1 MKIKGRFHL
10 QTPDVKTFRSSW
22 NHRFILFSH
31 LSWSIPPPPLRLFL
45 RCVTSERFQITLN
58 INSLPKQQNEP
69 KKLKMWWLCSKIA
82 LRKGKIFFLHV
93 SSCEWRR
100 VRGEGT
106 GAIWNIAQRL
116 SSVWKVQGEVDE
128 FCFLVIIHGQ
138 WSSFSTLEGLQLII
152 SRRSINNHIE
162 FIPLQSA
169 ILHSNW
175 QGRFAFSKNRLYAY
189 NESGAPE
196 NYRSIYYT
204 ESIDRRLNCSKSIDE
219 RWEVLLK
226 LMKIPICNSKGMVYS
241 DEFFSNKVKMI
252 SSNLWSSNPI
262 WHVCHRDFG

>member
-1 MKIKGRFHL
+1 
-10 QTPDVKTFRSSW
+10 
-22 NHRFILFSH
+22 
-31 LSWSIPPPPLRLFL
+31 
-45 RCVTSERFQITLN
+45 
-58 INSLPKQQNEP
+58 
-69 KKLKMWWLCSKIA
+69 MWWLCSKIA

-93 SSCEWRR
+93 SSCEWRG

-138 WSSFSTLEGLQLII
+138 WSSFGTLEGLQPII

-196 NYRSIYYT
+196 NYRSIHYT

-262 WHVCHRDFG
+262 WHVCHRDFGQWSARAVEGLFKHAVEIRKFDFGSALLCWVIHEVAISRERISFYLIIKGDYR